1 MGAMNLVE
9 EVAGKERKAGTG
21 TTDDG
26 QSMCTSTRERNGQI
40 KVAFYMDK
48 FKKVE
53 KERARKKERAEAKVA
68 GKRPSNGS
76 VKAREKSDNGM
87 FESTVPASRQ
97 CQRG

>member
-48 FKKVE
+48 FEKVE
-53 KERARKKERAEAKVA
+53 KERAEAKVA

-87 FESTVPASRQ
+87 FESMVPASRQ